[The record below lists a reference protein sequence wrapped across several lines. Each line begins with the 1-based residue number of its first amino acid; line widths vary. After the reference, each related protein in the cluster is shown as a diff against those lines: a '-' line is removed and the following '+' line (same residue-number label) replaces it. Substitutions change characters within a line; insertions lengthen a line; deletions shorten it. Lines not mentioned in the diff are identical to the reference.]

1 MHVVV
6 LNFMHEAGVTRER
19 ERRVRAKARVR
30 VKASPAGPK
39 TAECSRKLNLLQ
51 GTFETDTQ

>member
-1 MHVVV
+1 MHLVV
-6 LNFMHEAGVTRER
+6 LNFMHEAGVTRGR
-19 ERRVRAKARVR
+19 ERRVGAKGRVWD
-30 VKASPAGPK
+30 KASPAGPK